1 MKETLINTNRIHQ
14 KTLSKMLQKARYKG
28 LSVSK
33 LEEVIDKT
41 EKGFADYRIIY
52 DTILDENME
61 NSSDYL
67 GKVKEFM
74 TAFGQP
80 VLDKPTPLPED
91 RQKLRI
97 ALLFEELKEYAEAS
111 GYLHHFNEL
120 SNKSLLESGFSTSLD
135 KIDFI
140 DNEPAINEAEQLDA
154 LLDLQ
159 YVLSGAVHEHGFG
172 GIFDAAFEEV
182 HSSNMSKACSDIETA
197 IRTIAKYDAE
207 GVEVYCDTNSLPIV
221 IYRKEDNKVL
231 KSIDDY
237 KPAQLVQFLK

>member
-1 MKETLINTNRIHQ
+1 MKETLINTNSVHQ

-28 LSVSK
+28 LSFSK

-41 EKGFADYRIIY
+41 ERGLEDYRTIY
-52 DTILDENME
+52 DTIFDESME

-74 TAFGQP
+74 TIFGQP

-111 GYLHHFNEL
+111 GQWEYFVDQLCEKEVNRLLNDRQEGFNQHP
-120 SNKSLLESGFSTSLD
+120 ST
-135 KIDFI
+135 
-140 DNEPAINEAEQLDA
+140 NEVEQLDA

-159 YVLSGAVHEHGFG
+159 YVLSGAVHAHGFG
-172 GIFDAAFEEV
+172 EIFDAGFEEV
-182 HSSNMSKACSDIETA
+182 HNSNMSKACQSEEEAVNTA
-197 IRTIAKYDAE
+197 ANYLNQNVSVKYDPFK
-207 GVEVYCDTNSLPIV
+207 TPIV
-221 IYRKEDNKVL
+221 IYREEDNKVL
-231 KSIDDY
+231 KSIDY
-237 KPAQLVQFLK
+237 KPAQLAQFFE

>member
-1 MKETLINTNRIHQ
+1 M
-14 KTLSKMLQKARYKG
+14 SQKARYKG

-41 EKGFADYRIIY
+41 EKGLEDYRTIY
-52 DTILDENME
+52 DTIFDESME
-61 NSSDYL
+61 NSSNYL

-74 TAFGQP
+74 ITFGQP

-111 GYLHHFNEL
+111 GQLDYFNDL
-120 SNKSLLESGFSTSLD
+120 CDISASTSYI
-135 KIDFI
+135 KILGENIQYVPII
-140 DNEPAINEAEQLDA
+140 DQVEQLDA

-172 GIFDAAFEEV
+172 GIFNSAFNDEV
-182 HSSNMSKACSDIETA
+182 HTSNMSKACPDIATA
-197 IRTIAKYDAE
+197 LRTIDKYDAE
-207 GVEVYCDTNSLPIV
+207 GVKVHCDTNNLPIV
-221 IYRKEDNKVL
+221 IYREEDNKVL
-231 KSIDDY
+231 KSIDY
-237 KPAQLVQFLK
+237 KQAQLAQFLKQ

>member
-1 MKETLINTNRIHQ
+1 MKETLINTNSVHQ

-41 EKGFADYRIIY
+41 ERGLEDYRTIY
-52 DTILDENME
+52 DAIFDESME

-74 TAFGQP
+74 TTFGQP

-97 ALLFEELKEYAEAS
+97 ALIFEELKEYAEAS
-111 GYLHHFNEL
+111 GLIYSFIEMC
-120 SNKSLLESGFSTSLD
+120 D
-135 KIDFI
+135 KASADSHNMTQVHPHPTHV
-140 DNEPAINEAEQLDA
+140 DQVEQLDA

-172 GIFDAAFEEV
+172 EIFDEAFEEV
-182 HSSNMSKACSDIETA
+182 HTSNMSKACQSELEAIDTA
-197 IRTIAKYDAE
+197 ASYFNQNVSVKYDPFK
-207 GVEVYCDTNSLPIV
+207 TPIV
-221 IYRKEDNKVL
+221 IYREKDNKVL
-231 KSIDDY
+231 KSIDY
-237 KPAQLVQFLK
+237 KPAQLAQFLK

>member
-1 MKETLINTNRIHQ
+1 
-14 KTLSKMLQKARYKG
+14 MLQKARYKG

-41 EKGFADYRIIY
+41 ERGLEDYKTIY
-52 DTILDENME
+52 DTIFDESME

-74 TAFGQP
+74 TTFGQP

-97 ALLFEELKEYAEAS
+97 ALIFEELKEYAEAS
-111 GYLHHFNEL
+111 GMVEYFAKLCDEHYVDIHNNPNPDIQIVEV
-120 SNKSLLESGFSTSLD
+120 
-135 KIDFI
+135 
-140 DNEPAINEAEQLDA
+140 INEVEQLDA

-172 GIFDAAFEEV
+172 EIFDEAFEEV
-182 HSSNMSKACSDIETA
+182 HSSNMSKACPDIATA
-197 IRTIAKYDAE
+197 FRTVAKYAE
-207 GVEVYCDTNSLPIV
+207 EGIEVHCDTNSLPIV
-221 IYRKEDNKVL
+221 IYRAEDNKVL
-231 KSIDDY
+231 KSIDY
-237 KPAQLVQFLK
+237 KPAQLAQFLK